1 MAFESEGA
9 AASMM
14 LDMDPGDSVFS
25 NGKEHPKRSWGQRE
39 PNQSDI
45 WWLPRSTQTSGIEG
59 F

>member
-1 MAFESEGA
+1 
-9 AASMM
+9 MM
-14 LDMDPGDSVFS
+14 LDMEPRDGVFS

-39 PNQSDI
+39 PNRSDV